1 MVRYLSPEFVRLLG
15 NPSAWHRAEKAAAFW
30 RAWQGSSHPQTQ
42 LLWDGWASGHI
53 LAHGAFCFSPSHV
66 PFTLAQTQPISA
78 PFLLGHH
85 VPLVSSAVL
94 CAQTPSSLVRSPP
107 RLFSLGQCPFLCS
120 IKPLPPGGVSATSA
134 TTALFSLAMAFS
146 IPFWQANLLLTK
158 MLHLSHLHSLS
169 VVIFSCFS
177 FLLIYVSP
185 WTPQVLL
192 KDWSRTLQEQLS
204 VSKYEFCCLRPRW
217 AKR

>member
-1 MVRYLSPEFVRLLG
+1 MSPEFVLLLG
-15 NPSAWHRAEKAAAFW
+15 NPSTWHRSEKA
-30 RAWQGSSHPQTQ
+30 GSFLESLAGQ
-42 LLWDGWASGHI
+42 L
-53 LAHGAFCFSPSHV
+53 SPTNTTALGQVGLRSRFGTWCLLLFPLSCTV
-66 PFTLAQTQPISA
+66 QPITA

-85 VPLVSSAVL
+85 VPLISSAVL

-107 RLFSLGQCPFLCS
+107 PPLLPRSVSLSLFR
-120 IKPLPPGGVSATSA
+120 LPPGGVSATVA
-134 TTALFSLAMAFS
+134 ATALFSLAMAFS